1 MGELEDRLKRL
12 AEHRAAQI
20 QAFAMPPT
28 DELAVRRRVPR
39 RDRRVV
45 AIAACLVVALVLG
58 GLLLF
63 SRNSNGPTV
72 ETPAGLDPGVTDKT
86 VKLGYIFPQTGV
98 GAQSKSAGK
107 ACQARID
114 RANAAGGVNGRKIEV
129 EYRDDQSSAA
139 NLTAAEDLV
148 QNRKVFV
155 VVNDS
160 PFAFVSYKYLQ
171 SQGVPM
177 VGGGYDGTYYG
188 EKGNE
193 SVLSALGNA
202 APFLGLGYDNVTEIM
217 HRLGGTKSAAI
228 AYAVDQSGVASA
240 NNTQDYAAPA
250 QGLTPV
256 YTRHLARL
264 RHHRR
269 RARRPGHQELGRRR
283 RVPPDAG
290 VERPRRSPGAPA
302 ERREAQGDPH
312 GRLRARP
319 ARRANRVP
327 HGAEHGAVLAVQAGG
342 DR

>member
-1 MGELEDRLKRL
+1 MGELEDRLRRL

-20 QAFAMPPT
+20 HAFAMPPT
-28 DELAVRRRVPR
+28 DELAVRRRVAR

-63 SRNSNGPTV
+63 SRNSTGPTV
-72 ETPAGLDPGVTDKT
+72 ETPAGIDPGVTDKT

-148 QNRKVFV
+148 QNRKVFA

-217 HRLGGTKSAAI
+217 HRPRGPKSAAST
-228 AYAVDQSGVASA
+228 YS
-240 NNTQDYAAPA
+240 
-250 QGLTPV
+250 
-256 YTRHLARL
+256 
-264 RHHRR
+264 
-269 RARRPGHQELGRRR
+269 
-283 RVPPDAG
+283 
-290 VERPRRSPGAPA
+290 VE
-302 ERREAQGDPH
+302 Q
-312 GRLRARP
+312 
-319 ARRANRVP
+319 
-327 HGAEHGAVLAVQAGG
+327 
-342 DR
+342 

>member
-28 DELAVRRRVPR
+28 DELAVRRHVTR

-63 SRNSNGPTV
+63 SRNSSGPTV

-86 VKLGYIFPQTGV
+86 VKLGYISPETGV
-98 GAQSKSAGK
+98 GSVESRTR
-107 ACQARID
+107 ARPAR
-114 RANAAGGVNGRKIEV
+114 RASTAPTRRAASTAARSRSSTI
-129 EYRDDQSSAA
+129 DDQSSAA

-148 QNRKVFV
+148 QNRKVFAV
-155 VVNDS
+155 VQQLAVR
-160 PFAFVSYKYLQ
+160 VRVLQ
-171 SQGVPM
+171 ATCRSQGVPM

-193 SVLSALGNA
+193 FMLSALGNA

-228 AYAVDQSGVASA
+228 AYGVDQSGWHRPTTPRTTPRPPRGSHRSTATPRSTSAPPTSGTSSSASRTRA
-240 NNTQDYAAPA
+240 PTPRTCDAAIEP
-250 QGLTPV
+250 T
-256 YTRHLARL
+256 
-264 RHHRR
+264 
-269 RARRPGHQELGRRR
+269 
-283 RVPPDAG
+283 
-290 VERPRRSPGAPA
+290 SPCSRGFSRTA
-302 ERREAQGDPH
+302 
-312 GRLRARP
+312 
-319 ARRANRVP
+319 
-327 HGAEHGAVLAVQAGG
+327 
-342 DR
+342 